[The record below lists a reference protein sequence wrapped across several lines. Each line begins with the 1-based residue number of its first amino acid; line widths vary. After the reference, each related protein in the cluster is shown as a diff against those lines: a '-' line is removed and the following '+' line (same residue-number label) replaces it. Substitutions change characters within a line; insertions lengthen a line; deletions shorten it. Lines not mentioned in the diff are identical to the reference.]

1 MRRYLLILILLSS
14 CSQLPSTQPISREI
28 ASTDSCA
35 DLISIYFNINNHSA
49 SKQISADYLMRTGR
63 ITREDF
69 QILKTPTVIDFLN
82 SKDNQVEIAANLT
95 LIKNKYKHFDEE
107 RVVRH
112 YLFLENSCGI

>member
-1 MRRYLLILILLSS
+1 
-14 CSQLPSTQPISREI
+14 
-28 ASTDSCA
+28 
-35 DLISIYFNINNHSA
+35 
-49 SKQISADYLMRTGR
+49 
-63 ITREDF
+63 
-69 QILKTPTVIDFLN
+69 LKTPTVVDFLN

>member
-1 MRRYLLILILLSS
+1 MRSYLLILILLSS
-14 CSQLPSTQPISREI
+14 CSQLPSTQTISREI
-28 ASTDSCA
+28 ASTDSCT
-35 DLISIYFNINNHSA
+35 DLISIYFNINNQSSA
-49 SKQISADYLMRTGR
+49 KQVSADYLMQTGR

-69 QILKTPTVIDFLN
+69 QILKTSTVIDFLN
-82 SKDNQVEIAANLT
+82 SKDNQVEVAANLT